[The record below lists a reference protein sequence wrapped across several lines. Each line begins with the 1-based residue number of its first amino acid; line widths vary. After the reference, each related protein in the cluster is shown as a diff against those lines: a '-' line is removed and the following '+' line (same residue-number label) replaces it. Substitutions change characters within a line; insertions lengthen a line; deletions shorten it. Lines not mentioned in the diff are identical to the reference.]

1 MLLAGGKNYYYE
13 ILHVMGDVIQS
24 DTLTLKCYVI
34 GLKYIKPI
42 LILPAMIRDPAVLKE
57 FLESSPASDLT
68 PTEELL
74 GNPNNTKS
82 ALNYTVD
89 LEHLD
94 SIALETVFS
103 NCSYDPSYQQKRD
116 YKKYEGAT
124 SGTYFTKTYP
134 KDGSWISDCP
144 ASEGGFCLGNDV
156 IDQGVVD
163 EVIEMFMKSLEKAYP
178 RKYSLEKI
186 IGIEEKEDKQRG
198 SRYLLELVLI
208 DNPTKS
214 KLRVLNYF
222 FKFKNKSTLCIPARL
237 ALRMDT
243 VINIVITVSAQ
254 KVWILHFIRDLAQV
268 IRDSNDQNV
277 NVIIAYYGND
287 PASLEYELKRKD
299 IKNFTVIPLTGRF
312 HKTYAIQKAVSS
324 VRDKDSIVFLLD
336 LHLRMPSNILESVRK
351 HTIQGV
357 LAYSPIVFRLSEC
370 AGPGTREHPSKGFF
384 QKNGFGI
391 FSIYK
396 SDWDVFGGMNV
407 KDFKHTWGGEDW
419 DLADR
424 VLNSGI
430 EIERLMLP
438 GFYHFFHSH
447 SGMWDIS

>member
-1 MLLAGGKNYYYE
+1 MY
-13 ILHVMGDVIQS
+13 
-24 DTLTLKCYVI
+24 
-34 GLKYIKPI
+34 
-42 LILPAMIRDPAVLKE
+42 
-57 FLESSPASDLT
+57 
-68 PTEELL
+68 
-74 GNPNNTKS
+74 
-82 ALNYTVD
+82 
-89 LEHLD
+89 
-94 SIALETVFS
+94 
-103 NCSYDPSYQQKRD
+103 
-116 YKKYEGAT
+116 
-124 SGTYFTKTYP
+124 
-134 KDGSWISDCP
+134 
-144 ASEGGFCLGNDV
+144 
-156 IDQGVVD
+156 
-163 EVIEMFMKSLEKAYP
+163 

>member
-1 MLLAGGKNYYYE
+1 
-13 ILHVMGDVIQS
+13 
-24 DTLTLKCYVI
+24 
-34 GLKYIKPI
+34 
-42 LILPAMIRDPAVLKE
+42 
-57 FLESSPASDLT
+57 
-68 PTEELL
+68 
-74 GNPNNTKS
+74 
-82 ALNYTVD
+82 
-89 LEHLD
+89 
-94 SIALETVFS
+94 
-103 NCSYDPSYQQKRD
+103 
-116 YKKYEGAT
+116 
-124 SGTYFTKTYP
+124 
-134 KDGSWISDCP
+134 
-144 ASEGGFCLGNDV
+144 
-156 IDQGVVD
+156 
-163 EVIEMFMKSLEKAYP
+163 
-178 RKYSLEKI
+178 
-186 IGIEEKEDKQRG
+186 
-198 SRYLLELVLI
+198 
-208 DNPTKS
+208 
-214 KLRVLNYF
+214 
-222 FKFKNKSTLCIPARL
+222 
-237 ALRMDT
+237 MDT
-243 VINIVITVSAQ
+243 VINIVLTVSAQ

-407 KDFKHTWGGEDW
+407 KDFKHAWGGEDW